1 LCIRER
7 VVKTTTIEE
16 HQRGEDFD
24 ATENDVPVVVI
35 IIAEASVLVKTAR
48 AKRCRCRMSSFLA
61 PSFSPYYAL
70 KKWKEKIH
78 PLLLYLGF

>member
-1 LCIRER
+1 MCIRER
-7 VVKTTTIEE
+7 VVKTTIEE
-16 HQRGEDFD
+16 RQRGEDFD

-35 IIAEASVLVKTAR
+35 IIAEAFSVLVKTAR

>member
-1 LCIRER
+1 MCIRER
-7 VVKTTTIEE
+7 VVKTTIEE

-35 IIAEASVLVKTAR
+35 IIAEAFSVLVNTAR

-70 KKWKEKIH
+70 KNGKKKSI
-78 PLLLYLGF
+78 PYFYT